1 MQEQL
6 ARAIESASWGVV
18 ITDALQP
25 GNPVVFANPAF
36 NHITGYSLAEIG
48 GKSCRLLQGTD
59 TDPAIMQ
66 QIQQAIATKQ
76 SLTCTILNYRQDG
89 TPFWNELTIDPIF
102 DPKGSLI
109 QYLGILRDVTE
120 QKQARELGQLRDQLL
135 YEALYDPLTG
145 LPNRVLLLERL
156 RHLVQ
161 AAQRGREALY
171 GLLFIDLD
179 RFKVINDSL
188 GHRVGDRLLVA
199 IAERL
204 ASCLRPSDTLARL
217 DGDEFAVLLEDTRT
231 THIATRIAERIQR
244 ELSQPFQVESH
255 EVFTAASIGIALS
268 TAPYD
273 HPEDLLRDANIAMH
287 RAKEQGRARYE
298 IFHPKMYANAVAL
311 LQLETDLRRAIERNE
326 FQVNYQP
333 IVSLRTQRISGFE
346 ALLRWQHPTR
356 GWIPPSEFIPVAE
369 ETGLIIPIGWW
380 IMRESCRQTQ
390 AWQQQFANS
399 KSLTINVNL
408 SGKQFSSVLAQ
419 QISKILQE
427 TGLNPHQL
435 KLEITE
441 SLLMEN
447 AETAVETL
455 TELQKLGV
463 QLAIDDFGTGYS
475 SLSYLHRF
483 PIDTL
488 KVDRSFIQKIDS
500 DGEQLAIVR
509 TIITLAWNLGMEVV
523 AEGVETAK
531 QVAQLKALRCE
542 YAQGYLFAKPLT
554 PEAAEQYL
562 VAELGTAEPEKEA

>member
-1 MQEQL
+1 M
-6 ARAIESASWGVV
+6 
-18 ITDALQP
+18 
-25 GNPVVFANPAF
+25 
-36 NHITGYSLAEIG
+36 
-48 GKSCRLLQGTD
+48 
-59 TDPAIMQ
+59 
-66 QIQQAIATKQ
+66 
-76 SLTCTILNYRQDG
+76 
-89 TPFWNELTIDPIF
+89 DPIF